1 MGSSGTSPHIF
12 RASKRNIM
20 SDCRAAFGTSDPR
33 PRLLALGVLSA
44 PPNTARRRW
53 LREAQRAFAR
63 RLRHSILL
71 KFVFGSRA
79 MKPSTCA
86 RLLQEAAGDHVFVEA
101 YDNSAVGCV
110 DKAFAWFDA
119 ALRAYPAASFIAK
132 ADDDSTTH
140 MWSLEALLSQLR
152 HAPLVYAGWMQYAS
166 FRPST
171 FQQCGWSLRAD
182 RARSCPEAAS
192 VSPGRPASRAE
203 GPYPFAAGALEIFSR
218 PLAKQVFTSP
228 WTLAFVARARA
239 VARGGRTGPTESW
252 TCAREDATV
261 GYVAHHVASDAG
273 SAVSLVLLN
282 SLMYDINRARQAYAG
297 YLTLHRWAPVD
308 STLRALESHVAPANN
323 RSRVQPG
330 RQPSSRPPPP
340 TVERDERARMQL
352 EQASRL
358 HAILDEMRDDAA
370 HPKLPVGHLALRC
383 LNRTSAPGRQA
394 AAILGMRGCANWQVC
409 AFADVHE
416 TPAWLQGG
424 YRVGG

>member
-1 MGSSGTSPHIF
+1 
-12 RASKRNIM
+12 M
-20 SDCRAAFGTSDPR
+20 SACRAASGTSDPR
-33 PRLLALGVLSA
+33 PHLLALGVLSA
-44 PPNTARRRW
+44 PSNTARRRW
-53 LREAQRAFAR
+53 LRDTQRAFAR

-79 MKPSTCA
+79 MKPSSCA
-86 RLLQEAAGDHVFVEA
+86 RLLQEAADDHVFVEA

-119 ALRAYPAASFIAK
+119 ALRAYPAATFIAK

-140 MWSLEALLSQLR
+140 LWSLEALLLQLR

-182 RARSCPEAAS
+182 HARSCPEAAS
-192 VSPGRPASRAE
+192 ASPGRPASRAE

-218 PLAKQVFTSP
+218 PLAQQVFASP

-261 GYVAHHVASDAG
+261 GYAAHHVASNAG

-282 SLMYDINRARQAYAG
+282 SLMHDISRARPSYAG

-308 STLRALESHVAPANN
+308 STLRSLQGSPAPANN
-323 RSRVQPG
+323 RSRTPEVGGQ
-330 RQPSSRPPPP
+330 QASRPPPP
-340 TVERDERARMQL
+340 ADERDERARVQL

-358 HAILDEMRDDAA
+358 RAILDEARDDAA

-394 AAILGMRGCANWQVC
+394 AAIFGMRGCANWQVC

-424 YRVGG
+424 YAGS